1 MPKKPN
7 EIGQRLRQWSATQ
20 FPSLAAFARALGWI
34 PQNLTPYLNGTI
46 LPGNALQAKLR
57 ELGCD
62 IEWLMTGKDKEECD
76 RAKTR
81 ELSPNDV
88 ALLQVLKEE
97 GIESA
102 EMLRAF
108 FDKEEIAKDIAS
120 IMAERYK
127 RRIQGKMKKK
137 RRKR

>member
-1 MPKKPN
+1 MH
-7 EIGQRLRQWSATQ
+7 
-20 FPSLAAFARALGWI
+20 AR
-34 PQNLTPYLNGTI
+34 
-46 LPGNALQAKLR
+46 LR

-62 IEWLMTGKDKEECD
+62 IEWLMTGQTKEECD
-76 RAKTR
+76 RARTR
-81 ELSPNDV
+81 DLNPNDV